1 MNIETIGAGRDLV
14 LIHGWA
20 MHSGIFAPLTEIL
33 ARNFRLH
40 LVDLP
45 GHGASPERDVAL
57 TLEVCVRRI
66 SIATPPAIWIGWS
79 LGGLVALRAALDV
92 PPQVHGLV
100 MIASSPRFVI
110 GADWPHAV
118 APKVFEQFGADL
130 RCDYRGTLDRFLALE
145 VHGSDCARDE
155 LRELR
160 KRLFERGEPA
170 MRVLQDGLNLLEP
183 SDMRAEL
190 AQLDMPSLWLAG
202 ARDRLIPWQAMQWA
216 AEHSRDGHFEKIAG
230 GGHAPFIGHADVVA
244 QAIGAFA
251 ESLPA

>member
-1 MNIETIGAGRDLV
+1 MNIEITGAGRDLV

-33 ARNFRLH
+33 AQRFRLH

-57 TLEVCVRRI
+57 TLDDCVSRI
-66 SIATPPAIWIGWS
+66 ANATPPAIWIGWS

-92 PPQVHGLV
+92 SPQVRGLV

-110 GADWPHAV
+110 GANWPFAV
-118 APKVFEQFGADL
+118 APEVFEQFGADL
-130 RCDYRGTLDRFLALE
+130 GRDYRGTLDRFLALE

-160 KRLFERGEPA
+160 EHLFERGEPA
-170 MRVLQDGLNLLEP
+170 LRVLQDALNLLEP

-190 AQLDMPSLWLAG
+190 AQLDVPSLWLAG

-216 AEHSRDGHFEKIAG
+216 AEHSCNAHFEKIVG

-244 QAIGAFA
+244 RAISAFVD
-251 ESLPA
+251 SLPA

>member
-57 TLEVCVRRI
+57 TLEDCVRRI

-160 KRLFERGEPA
+160 ERLFERGEPA

-183 SDMRAEL
+183 SDLRAEL

>member
-57 TLEVCVRRI
+57 TLEDCVRRI

>member
-57 TLEVCVRRI
+57 TLEDCVRRI

-160 KRLFERGEPA
+160 ERLFERGEPA

-183 SDMRAEL
+183 SDLRAEL

-216 AEHSRDGHFEKIAG
+216 AEHSRDGHFKKIAG

>member
-1 MNIETIGAGRDLV
+1 MNIEITGAGRDLV

-57 TLEVCVRRI
+57 TLEDCVSRI
-66 SIATPPAIWIGWS
+66 AIATPPAIWIGWS

-92 PPQVHGLV
+92 SPQVRGLV

-110 GADWPHAV
+110 GPDWPHAV
-118 APKVFEQFGADL
+118 APEIFEQFGADL
-130 RCDYRGTLDRFLALE
+130 RTDYRGTLDRFLALE

-160 KRLFERGEPA
+160 ERLFERGEPA
-170 MRVLQDGLNLLEP
+170 LRVLRDGLNLLEP

-190 AQLDMPSLWLAG
+190 AQLDVPSLWLAG

-216 AEHSRDGHFEKIAG
+216 AEHSRAARFEKIVG
-230 GGHAPFIGHADVVA
+230 GGHAPFIGHADAVA
-244 QAIGAFA
+244 HAISAFVD
-251 ESLPA
+251 SLPA

>member
-1 MNIETIGAGRDLV
+1 MNIEITGAGRDLV

-20 MHSGIFAPLTEIL
+20 MHSGIFAPLTELL
-33 ARNFRLH
+33 AQRFRLH

-45 GHGASPERDVAL
+45 GHGASPERDAAL
-57 TLEVCVRRI
+57 TLDDCVRRI
-66 SIATPPAIWIGWS
+66 AIATPPAIWIGWS

-92 PPQVHGLV
+92 SPQVRGLV

-110 GADWPHAV
+110 GPDWPHAV
-118 APKVFEQFGADL
+118 APEIFDQFGADL
-130 RCDYRGTLDRFLALE
+130 RRDYRGTLDRFLALE

-160 KRLFERGEPA
+160 ERLFERGEPA
-170 MRVLQDGLNLLEP
+170 MRVLQDGLHLLEP

-190 AQLDMPSLWLAG
+190 AQLDVPSLWLAG

-216 AEHSRDGHFEKIAG
+216 AEHSRDGRFEKIAG

-244 QAIGAFA
+244 RAIGAFVD
-251 ESLPA
+251 SLPA

>member
-57 TLEVCVRRI
+57 TLEDCVRRV

-160 KRLFERGEPA
+160 ERLFERGEPA

>member
-57 TLEVCVRRI
+57 TLEDCVRRI

-79 LGGLVALRAALDV
+79 LGGLVTLRAALDV

-160 KRLFERGEPA
+160 ERLFERGEPA

-183 SDMRAEL
+183 SDLRAEL